1 MLGSAAFR
9 VAVAPGGALAG
20 PWVKNS
26 LWTAARAVP
35 SLDLRFAENKSLVD
49 ATTGSNLV
57 TFTRASS
64 GTFVGSDGVIRTA
77 VKNLL
82 LRSEEF
88 DNASWTKTRSSVT
101 ADAITAPNGTLT
113 GDKLIDST
121 DASASHFISQS
132 ISFVSGTTYTVS
144 IFAKRDEIR
153 YLRLGF
159 NATPFGTTQI
169 VFFDLLNGVI
179 SSNPNALAASMTDAG
194 DGWWRLAVTAT
205 ATSTASDLILVS
217 LSQNGT
223 SISFTGT
230 GTNGLYIWGAQL
242 EQSSTAGEYIPTTS
256 TINSAP
262 RFDHNPTTG
271 ESLGLLVEEARTNLL
286 LQSEDF
292 SDAVY
297 TVVAGSITTNTV
309 AAPDG
314 TTTADT
320 VSSTGTTVVSQPYTK
335 AASSITYTASF
346 FAKGTVT
353 GLSLTVDDG
362 ATANRGRCVFNLSTG
377 TLTSTSND
385 GTFTGTSGSITLFA
399 NDWYRLVVTTTTNTT
414 TTARHRFFWTGSGTL
429 IRVWGAQLE
438 VGAFPT
444 SYIPTTT
451 ATVTRSADVA
461 SISGSNFSSWYRQ
474 DEGTVYADNTSFA
487 ANDTRI
493 ASLSDNTQSNR
504 AILNRGSGSSGN
516 VNISV
521 TVGGVAQVS
530 ALVFASSLAANTALK
545 VTAGYK
551 ASDFAGS
558 VNGATPVTQATGSMP
573 TAISQLGIGNG
584 EALGAN
590 TFSGTIKRITYWNS
604 RLPNSTLQGITQ

>member
-429 IRVWGAQLE
+429 IRAWGAQLE
-438 VGAFPT
+438 AGAFPT

-474 DEGTVYADNTSFA
+474 DEGSMFTEAQGTSFVTGAVRRYFEIGDGTANNQILLGYSATNAVRGITNTGGASQTNISATATPANMSKFAFAFA
-487 ANDTRI
+487 ANNAQVAANGLLGTEDT
-493 ASLSDNTQSNR
+493 
-504 AILNRGSGSSGN
+504 
-516 VNISV
+516 SV
-521 TVGGVAQVS
+521 TLPTVSTLYIGGEPT
-530 ALVFASSLAANTALK
+530 LAATTTLNGTIRRLTYWP
-545 VTAGYK
+545 VRL
-551 ASDFAGS
+551 AS
-558 VNGATPVTQATGSMP
+558 TTLE
-573 TAISQLGIGNG
+573 AISQ
-584 EALGAN
+584 
-590 TFSGTIKRITYWNS
+590 
-604 RLPNSTLQGITQ
+604 P